1 MNYQNMLCFL
11 IKYFSFPYAWRVRGE
26 RILAELDKKRANIF
40 DIRTSGY
47 NFSCCNFL
55 SGSEDRNFQHFFDFI
70 DIVEF

>member
-11 IKYFSFPYAWRVRGE
+11 IKYFSFSYAWRVRGE

-47 NFSCCNFL
+47 KIFGL
-55 SGSEDRNFQHFFDFI
+55 
-70 DIVEF
+70 